1 IPSFHLHLNL
11 LPYTWA
17 KKEQTL
23 LSLLKKLALN
33 EQEQILV
40 NEAISQ
46 IEDNSNE
53 NIVLSTLKRGF
64 SQLAVQQKLSKTGLT
79 FLTEIQKPDFNTD
92 VALASMTWI

>member
-1 IPSFHLHLNL
+1 MNL